1 MATDNYRNVYKSD
14 HLGAV
19 DLEEFIE
26 AGRPLIFMIKEVK
39 QFLKKDVAIHKVKV
53 AGKAGDF
60 NIAFFHEDIK
70 PWVLNS
76 GNAKIVRSFAGQGST
91 NSVSTWKDIPVELY
105 IDHDVKF
112 GNDTV
117 SGIRVKPLKPVIKSK
132 EKPVFT
138 EANFEK
144 AHLAGATLEK
154 IKQVYSINPDMEI
167 LYNDY
172 VREHTTA

>member
-14 HLGAV
+14 HLGSV

-26 AGRPLIFMIKEVK
+26 AGKPLIFMIKEVK

-60 NIAFFHEDIK
+60 NIAFFYEGIK

-76 GNAKIVRSFAGQGST
+76 GNAKIVRSFAGSGST

-112 GNDTV
+112 GNDIV
-117 SGIRVKPLKPVIKSK
+117 SGIRVKPIKPIIKTK

-138 EANFEK
+138 SDNFEK
-144 AHLAGATLEK
+144 AHSAGATLDAIKK
-154 IKQVYSINPDMEI
+154 IYSITLDMET

-172 VREHTTA
+172 VREHTPA